1 METTGNTNAGE
12 NVVFAN
18 IVEKENSSSFD
29 IPVWR
34 RYVLSIVEAA
44 AYYHIGVRKLRNI
57 VDEHPNAEFVIMN
70 GNRVLIKKDKFE
82 EFLDSAT
89 VI

>member
-1 METTGNTNAGE
+1 M
-12 NVVFAN
+12 
-18 IVEKENSSSFD
+18 SSID